1 MKFRHRQADNIKADH
16 ESNFEECGIDSSES
30 GDGLVAGEVPE

>member
-16 ESNFEECGIDSSES
+16 ESNFGGCGIDSSDS
-30 GDGLVAGEVPE
+30 GDRLVSGEVPE